1 MAKKKKPAPQD
12 GLQGVESALS
22 RTEQFI
28 EDNQK
33 ILTIITLSIVAIVVI
48 YLGVKRFLVEPAENE
63 AQSQMFV
70 AEQYFEIDSFN
81 LALYG
86 DGNYFGFLDIIDEYK
101 VTKAANLAHYYSGI
115 SLLRMGEFEAAIEY
129 LKKFESSDHMLA
141 PLTQGALGDAYLE
154 LDDKDEAIRHYEKAC
169 SMEDNVFLNPIYLLK
184 AGRVYESLGDDQKA
198 LDNYEKI
205 KSEYPDSQEGRNIEK
220 FISRIKLNI
229 K

>member
-12 GLQGVESALS
+12 GLQGVETALS

-33 ILTIITLSIVAIVVI
+33 ILTIFTLSIVGIVVI
-48 YLGVKRFLVEPAENE
+48 YLGYKRFIVEPAENE

-86 DGNYFGFLDIIDEYK
+86 DGNYVGFLDIIDEYK

-115 SLLRMGEFEAAIEY
+115 SLLRLGEYDSAVEY

-154 LDDKDEAIRHYEKAC
+154 MGDKDEAIRYYQKAY
-169 SMEDNVFLNPIYLLK
+169 SMEDNAFLNPIFLLK
-184 AGRVYESLGDDQKA
+184 AGRVYESQGDYQKA
-198 LDNYEKI
+198 LNNYETI

-220 FISRIKLNI
+220 FISRVKLNI